1 MVFYNKKRCKIR
13 TIELKEK
20 RRRFNKPIIRKQLE
34 TYRIKLRDFVKPSEI
49 INIFFSYLI
58 LFD

>member
-1 MVFYNKKRCKIR
+1 MVFNIKKRCKSR

-34 TYRIKLRDFVKPSEI
+34 NYRIKLRD
-49 INIFFSYLI
+49 
-58 LFD
+58 